1 MLKIGL
7 TGGIGSGKSTVA
19 ARLSELGAV
28 VIDADAIAR
37 EVVSIGTP
45 GLARVVDR
53 FSSSVLAPDGSL
65 DRPKLG
71 RLVFAGDSGAATALA
86 DLNAIVHPLVAA
98 RTAELIAE
106 VDPSGVVVYD
116 VPLLVE
122 TGRGEGFDV
131 VLVVEAPVELR
142 LERLAG
148 RGLAREEALSR
159 MARQATDAERR
170 AVATEVLD
178 NSGSV
183 AHLWQQVDRAWAE
196 IIRPGSELG

>member
-1 MLKIGL
+1 
-7 TGGIGSGKSTVA
+7 
-19 ARLSELGAV
+19 LSELGAV

-45 GLARVVDR
+45 GLAHVVDR

-71 RLVFAGDSGAATALA
+71 RLVFAGDSAAATALA

-106 VDPSGVVVYD
+106 VDPSGVV
-116 VPLLVE
+116 
-122 TGRGEGFDV
+122 GFDV